1 MGKYK
6 YIDRLRQAM
15 EGKYSEEYI
24 NYCAEYAAKLL
35 DKNLPVIYD
44 ARHVD
49 EILRLHGIKPDCYHI
64 FVIAG
69 KNKER
74 KITAPSREIKQRQQW
89 ILEEILEKQ
98 DVSDNCHGFVKKRSI
113 LTNAKMHMGHKNI
126 LNLDISN
133 FFPSITETMVIFQ
146 FQQMGYSK
154 SAAEALAGVCC
165 YEGKLPQGAP
175 TSPYM
180 SNLILK
186 NMDQDLENFCQK
198 KGITYTRYA
207 DDMSFSSNEEI
218 EGFFKDI
225 KFIIGKY
232 SFEINE
238 KKTCYYQDPYRKI
251 VTGLVVKENEV
262 CIPKKFKRKFRQE
275 IYYCRHLGVQRHL
288 ENTGNQE
295 RTGFREYM
303 YGKAYF
309 IAMVEPETGKKYL
322 EALDEIEWGY

>member
-24 NYCAEYAAKLL
+24 NYCAEYARKLL

-49 EILRLHGIKPDCYHI
+49 EILRLYGIKPDCYHI

-198 KGITYTRYA
+198 EGITYTRYA

-309 IAMVEPETGKKYL
+309 IAMVEPEAGKKYL

>member
-15 EGKYSEEYI
+15 GGKYSEEYI

-89 ILEEILEKQ
+89 ILEKILEKQ

-126 LNLDISN
+126 LNLDIRN

-175 TSPYM
+175 TSHICP
-180 SNLILK
+180 IL
-186 NMDQDLENFCQK
+186 F
-198 KGITYTRYA
+198 
-207 DDMSFSSNEEI
+207 
-218 EGFFKDI
+218 
-225 KFIIGKY
+225 
-232 SFEINE
+232 
-238 KKTCYYQDPYRKI
+238 
-251 VTGLVVKENEV
+251 
-262 CIPKKFKRKFRQE
+262 
-275 IYYCRHLGVQRHL
+275 
-288 ENTGNQE
+288 
-295 RTGFREYM
+295 
-303 YGKAYF
+303 
-309 IAMVEPETGKKYL
+309 
-322 EALDEIEWGY
+322 